1 MNPFVF
7 HSPTQVSFGESLSST
22 AADVLRE
29 YGGKK
34 PLVITDEFLYKSGM
48 LDSILTEVRYVTGEA
63 PHVFY
68 DVPPD
73 SEIATV
79 NKAAVQARE
88 FGCDSFIAV
97 GGGSVLDTTK
107 VVNICVSLGGEL
119 LQYQGLNNIID
130 RLKPMLAIPTTAGTG
145 SEVTMVAMVKDAAE
159 SKKMLFGSRFLAP
172 DVAILDPTLILS
184 LPPKLTAATG
194 LDAIT
199 HCIESYSSI
208 LSSSPITEGLCLE
221 ALRLLFK
228 YIPIATAHGDDME
241 ARSATLVA
249 STMAGVAFTNSGV
262 GIVHALAH
270 STGARYNTHHGATN
284 AVFLPHCMRFNEGV
298 VTDRFACIARFL
310 GLSDSRNDD
319 TASRALIDAIEKL
332 SASVGLPPR
341 LRDLGVPSFTVEVL
355 EELAE
360 ASICDPAIMFNP
372 RDSTKEEII
381 SLYQSAY

>member
-34 PLVITDEFLYKSGM
+34 PFVITDEFLYNSGM
-48 LDSILTEVRYVTGEA
+48 LESILAEVASVTGEA

-79 NKAAVQARE
+79 NKAAEKARE

-119 LQYQGLNNIID
+119 LQYQGLNNITN

-145 SEVTMVAMVKDAAE
+145 SEVTMVAMVKDAAG
-159 SKKMLFGSRFLAP
+159 SRKMLFGSRFLAP
-172 DVAILDPTLILS
+172 DVAILDPTLIVS

-199 HCIESYSSI
+199 HCIESYSSV

-228 YIPIATAHGDDME
+228 YLPVATAHGDDIE

-249 STMAGVAFTNSGV
+249 SSMAGIAFTNSGV

-270 STGARYNTHHGATN
+270 STGARYSTHHGATN
-284 AVFLPHCMRFNEGV
+284 AVFLPHCMRFNHEV
-298 VTDRFACIARFL
+298 VTDRFAHIARFL
-310 GLSDSRNDD
+310 GLTSDRNDD
-319 TASRALIDAIEKL
+319 VASRVLIDSIEKL
-332 SASVGLPPR
+332 SASVGLPSR
-341 LRDLGVPSFTVEVL
+341 LRDLGVPNLTAQLL

-372 RDSTKEEII
+372 RESSKEEII

>member
-7 HSPTQVSFGESLSST
+7 HSPTKVSFGEYQSSS
-22 AADVLRE
+22 AAEVLRE
-29 YGGKK
+29 FGGLR
-34 PLVITDEFLYKSGM
+34 PFVITDEFLYKSKM
-48 LDSILTEVRYVTGEA
+48 LEPILAGVAEITGQA

-88 FGCDSFIAV
+88 AGCDSFLAV

-119 LQYQGLNNIID
+119 LQYQGLNNITD

-172 DVAILDPTLILS
+172 DVAILDPTLIVS

-194 LDAIT
+194 MDAVT

-208 LSSSPITEGLCLE
+208 LSSSPMTEGLCLE
-221 ALRLLFK
+221 ALRMLFK
-228 YIPIATAHGDDME
+228 YLPVATAHGDDME
-241 ARSATLVA
+241 ARAATLVA
-249 STMAGVAFTNSGV
+249 SSMAGVAFTNSGV

-270 STGARYNTHHGATN
+270 STGARFGTHHGATN
-284 AVFLPHCMRFNEGV
+284 SVFLPHCMKFNIDV
-298 VTDRFACIARFL
+298 VAERFATIARHL
-310 GLSDSRNDD
+310 RITDSSNDAV
-319 TASRALIDAIEKL
+319 ASRALIEAIEKL
-332 SASVGLPPR
+332 AHDIGMPSR
-341 LRDLGVPSFTVEVL
+341 LRDLGVPPFANGTL
-355 EELAE
+355 QELAE
-360 ASICDPAIMFNP
+360 AASCDPAIMFNP
-372 RDSTKEEII
+372 RESSQEEII